1 MKLNDSTDVKEN
13 EVTIET
19 KRKGNTNWR
28 NQKPPNKERGSKERK
43 NKSLRASFFQY
54 KVGLEKLPTR
64 DQEPL
69 GMMIPK
75 AELPSRDL
83 SLSSRSLAHLNSNNS
98 RLERMTGSA
107 DQSRKK

>member
-1 MKLNDSTDVKEN
+1 MKPKERA
-13 EVTIET
+13 TQTGET
-19 KRKGNTNWR
+19 K
-28 NQKPPNKERGSKERK
+28 KPPNKERGSKEGK
-43 NKSLRASFFQY
+43 KKSLRASQY
-54 KVGLEKLPTR
+54 KVGLEKLPTH
-64 DQEPL
+64 DQGPL

-98 RLERMTGSA
+98 GLERMTRSA

>member
-1 MKLNDSTDVKEN
+1 MKLNDSTDMKEN

-43 NKSLRASFFQY
+43 KKSLRASFFQY

-69 GMMIPK
+69 GVMIPK
-75 AELPSRDL
+75 AELSSRDL
-83 SLSSRSLAHLNSNNS
+83 SLSSRSLAHLN
-98 RLERMTGSA
+98 
-107 DQSRKK
+107 